1 MQHATFSRSYLFKS
15 LCLSAFVF
23 AMNEEEREVNDC
35 FKL

>member
-1 MQHATFSRSYLFKS
+1 MPPLADLSLFES

-23 AMNEEEREVNDC
+23 AINEEERKGNDC